1 MRPVRIG
8 FFSPSVLL
16 RARMEAPC
24 APGGG
29 NALRHR
35 YARYPRLQRM
45 VIVCCALTALT
56 ADLAHGAGNAALARA
71 AFCAT
76 FILLP
81 VALLLMRCCLLMDE
95 RGVFIGTP
103 LHRYR
108 LLWRDMDAVGY
119 MQCNARRVYLY
130 GMEKGDDSFARMLH
144 DAPFATPRHFVVP
157 ASAALRAAV
166 VSLCPFPP
174 ESVFA
179 RAEALPR
186 THRRLLSRLYMPAL
200 LLLPGGA
207 LALLTGARIALS
219 ACQNAYATL
228 PLCALCAA
236 AIGCAAAGLYLLSS
250 AANALSANPV
260 LGPQGVRVGFA
271 GRSLTLRWEDMGALC
286 RLRAPG
292 VGTLYLLS
300 APLPPAGDSPAQPP
314 LRCISL
320 CDTRSVLFAVHSF
333 CLLPV
338 TQVRVPARLTRACR
352 RG

>member
-1 MRPVRIG
+1 M
-8 FFSPSVLL
+8 
-16 RARMEAPC
+16 
-24 APGGG
+24 
-29 NALRHR
+29 RHR
-35 YARYPRLQRM
+35 FARYPRLQRL
-45 VIVCCALTALT
+45 VIACCALTALA

-95 RGVFIGTP
+95 KGVFIGTP
-103 LHRYR
+103 LHRHR

-219 ACQNAYATL
+219 ACRSAYATL
-228 PLCALCAA
+228 PLCALCAS